1 LSLAQG
7 VQERIMA
14 LKIVR
19 GKSLPIGVDI
29 GTTAVK
35 MAQLRSTE
43 EDIELLAAGAAI
55 VPTYCRE
62 DLGDRLDT
70 IAQNVRKILK
80 TNAFRGREAILSLP
94 AEATFVQHV
103 KLPRMTPQEIPVAL
117 QVELQ
122 GKLPYPVED
131 AVIRFVIA
139 GEAYGDGDPKQEIIA
154 ICTARHVLDRY
165 LVMARKA
172 KLDVIGVNVESCAV
186 VECFARL
193 FRRSSD
199 TSRTILFIDLGA
211 ASTQV
216 VLAHGPQI
224 VFGHNLF
231 YGQEVIDRAVADGM
245 RITVEQA
252 HAMRMDL
259 IKGKN
264 EGLAEDELYRLMNPT
279 LDQLAGELTKCLRYY
294 EAVFRNQAVE
304 RAIFVGGGAYDKRLC
319 QMLAQRLNLPAQVG
333 DPLVRIKRVE
343 GAGLGIGLDRREPQP
358 DWAVAVGLS
367 LGAAA

>member
-1 LSLAQG
+1 
-7 VQERIMA
+7 MA

-19 GKSLPIGVDI
+19 GKCLPIGVDI

-35 MAQLRSTE
+35 LAQLRTSE
-43 EDIELLAAGAAI
+43 EDIELLAAGSAP
-55 VPTYCRE
+55 VPSYCRQ
-62 DLGDRLDT
+62 DLGERLDFV
-70 IAQNVRKILK
+70 AQSIRKILK
-80 TNAFRGREAILSLP
+80 ANAFKGRESILSLP

-103 KLPRMTPQEIPVAL
+103 KLARMTPQEIPVAL
-117 QVELQ
+117 QLELQ

-131 AVIRFVIA
+131 AIVRFVVA
-139 GEAYGDGDPKQEIIA
+139 GEAFGEGESKQEIIA
-154 ICTARHVLDRY
+154 ICTARYVLDRY
-165 LVMARKA
+165 LTMARKA
-172 KLDVIGVNVESCAV
+172 KLDVIGVNIEACAV

-193 FRRSSD
+193 FRRASD
-199 TSRTILFIDLGA
+199 TNRTILFIDLGA

-224 VFGHNLF
+224 AFGHNLF
-231 YGQEVIDRAVADGM
+231 YGQEQIDRAVAEGM
-245 RITVEQA
+245 RITVDQA

-259 IKGKN
+259 LKGKS
-264 EGLAEDELYRLMNPT
+264 EGLAEDELYRLMNPA
-279 LDQLAGELTKCLRYY
+279 LDQLAAELTKCLRYY
-294 EAVFRNQAVE
+294 EAVFRNQSVE